1 MAPQPPTWRRAFDT
15 VERGVGMPL
24 ERLVRSDRFFDAVA
38 LATRSR
44 AQANHQLERV
54 SRRALHLLNIPTAT
68 DVRRLG
74 DQVNRMDRR
83 IVALRKDLAE
93 DETDACSTG

>member
-1 MAPQPPTWRRAFDT
+1 MLRMPPRPPTWRRAFDT

-24 ERLVRSDRFFDAVA
+24 ERLVRSERFFDVVT

-44 AQANHQLERV
+44 SGVNRQLERV

-68 DVRRLG
+68 DVRRLS

-83 IVALRKDLAE
+83 VVAMRKDLSE
-93 DETDACSTG
+93 DED